1 LKETYGCKKKTASET
16 VGKGWVFGIPT
27 PKMVFGALGEHAGW
41 FF

>member
-1 LKETYGCKKKTASET
+1 MAVKKTASET
-16 VGKGWVFGIPT
+16 GKGWVLGIPT